1 MSNSIATATLPDTPG
16 ARTRPELASLGIPLA
31 VIVAGFAWLY
41 RHVIVKLVHDWA
53 TDDNYSHGFLI
64 VPIALYLV
72 WERRERLLA
81 IERRPAL
88 IGLPLII
95 ASVLVLGAGTLGA
108 ELFLTRISMLGIIAG
123 AVLFMLGW
131 RHLRAL
137 VFPIAFLL

>member
-31 VIVAGFAWLY
+31 VIVAGFAWLF

-72 WERRERLLA
+72 WERRERLFA
-81 IERRPAL
+81 IERRPQA
-88 IGLPLII
+88 IGL
-95 ASVLVLGAGTLGA
+95 AVVLGSAMVLAAGTLGA
-108 ELFLTRISMLGIIAG
+108 ELFLMRISML
-123 AVLFMLGW
+123 
-131 RHLRAL
+131 
-137 VFPIAFLL
+137 